1 VNDLGKEYP
10 IQEPGYI
17 NGRHYTTYVSDVEN
31 LKKNNKMEE
40 AERLLLE
47 LVEATE
53 SESISK
59 GWGVSPWYYEELAKI
74 YRKQKIYTKEVAIL
88 ERFAKQK
95 HAAGVKP
102 PRLLERL
109 KKAKELATLQLSN
122 NAG

>member
-10 IQEPGYI
+10 IQKPGYI

-74 YRKQKIYTKEVAIL
+74 YRK
-88 ERFAKQK
+88 
-95 HAAGVKP
+95 
-102 PRLLERL
+102 
-109 KKAKELATLQLSN
+109 
-122 NAG
+122 